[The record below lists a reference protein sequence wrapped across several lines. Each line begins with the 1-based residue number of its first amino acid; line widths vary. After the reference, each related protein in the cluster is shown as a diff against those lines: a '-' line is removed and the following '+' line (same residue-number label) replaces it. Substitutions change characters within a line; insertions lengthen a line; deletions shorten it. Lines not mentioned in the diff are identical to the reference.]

1 MLRRE
6 ISWLAEVARVAK
18 LRCQRADEAM
28 VKGILLAAIAMLLFM
43 IPAAQARPRDDVMSG
58 AFRCASVADTRT
70 WLDCYYG
77 AAQPLRAAL
86 SMSPVPSAQARLAAQ
101 PPAGP
106 VAPSNTALRDQIMS
120 EAFRCNGLTAER
132 QWLECYY
139 AAANSARARLG
150 LPASP
155 GLAARPGTPVS
166 SSGTASLKTPSR
178 ENTSRMRS
186 YSFDRYGIFTVTLE
200 NGEVWRQISGDSSF
214 ARWNEPAQRYA
225 VRITRG
231 VLGSYNLQV
240 RNSPGLFKVR
250 PAP

>member
-1 MLRRE
+1 
-6 ISWLAEVARVAK
+6 
-18 LRCQRADEAM
+18 M
-28 VKGILLAAIAMLLFM
+28 VKRTLLAVVAMLSFA

-58 AFRCASVADTRT
+58 AFRCASIADART

-101 PPAGP
+101 PPVGP
-106 VAPSNTALRDQIMS
+106 VAPSDTALRDQVMG
-120 EAFRCNGLTAER
+120 EAFRCNRLAVER

-139 AAANSARARLG
+139 AAANSARAHLG
-150 LPASP
+150 LSVSAGSAVKPGAPVPQPSTSP
-155 GLAARPGTPVS
+155 GNLKAPARED
-166 SSGTASLKTPSR
+166 A
-178 ENTSRMRS
+178 SRMRS

-200 NGEVWRQISGDSSF
+200 NGDVWRQISGDSSF
-214 ARWNEPAQRYA
+214 ARWKEPAQRYA

-250 PAP
+250 PVR

>member
-1 MLRRE
+1 MVRRE
-6 ISWLAEVARVAK
+6 TSRLAETAGVAK
-18 LRCQRADEAM
+18 LRRQGTDGAM
-28 VKGILLAAIAMLLFM
+28 IKGTLLAVAAMLPFA

-58 AFRCASVADTRT
+58 AFRCASIADTRI

-86 SMSPVPSAQARLAAQ
+86 SMPPVPSAQARLAAQ

-106 VAPSNTALRDQIMS
+106 VAPSDIAMRDQVMS
-120 EAFRCNGLTAER
+120 EAFRCNRLAAER

-139 AAANSARARLG
+139 AAANGARTRLG
-150 LPASP
+150 LSVSA
-155 GLAARPGTPVS
+155 GAAVKPGTPLPQPS
-166 SSGTASLKTPSR
+166 AASLKAPAR
-178 ENTSRMRS
+178 ENASRMRS

-250 PAP
+250 PVR